1 MCRIRLFFFVSKMLS
16 IQDTHNEID
25 YIQCDLID
33 FNILNHVIHNICK
46 INYKS
51 NTDIL
56 TFDKDIIY
64 FLKGYD
70 NGKLANICSEV
81 FYAYVGFIKVM
92 FTYMY
97 KKIMS
102 LSKIHDLSRISVPYY
117 ITYNNFISNDYIPD
131 ITNFAPNL
139 KIIYVN
145 NHKEIAYANSITM
158 KDDCILNANIFN
170 MLYRY
175 IISTKYKSD
184 YKIVIN
190 TKSSMCIKFIRD
202 YIDLHNSKY
211 KNSIIHVKNTDI
223 DLHYL
228 NLITTSY
235 TPTRALKYIDVT
247 YNTEDYDGVYN
258 YNDSKRK
265 KLKYVNKNRINIMKS
280 IILNNIFNLNQT
292 ICISKDVYV
301 FKSQILRK
309 YFIISKNESCIN
321 DIINTCYDLGIDEY
335 KHYVLITFGKYGFKE
350 VNGYEQVGLNYLL
363 KKYRTKL

>member
-1 MCRIRLFFFVSKMLS
+1 MSSMQNI
-16 IQDTHNEID
+16 HNEID
-25 YIQCDLID
+25 YMQCDLID
-33 FNILNHVIHNICK
+33 LNILNHVVYNICK

-51 NTDIL
+51 NTNIL

-64 FLKGYD
+64 FLKHYD
-70 NGKLANICSEV
+70 NGKLANMPSEV
-81 FYAYVGFIKVM
+81 FYAYVGFIKVI

-97 KKIMS
+97 KKLLPS
-102 LSKIHDLSRISVPYY
+102 SKIHTLSRISVPYY
-117 ITYNNFISNDYIPD
+117 ITYDNFISNDYIPN

-139 KIIYVN
+139 KIIYIN

-158 KDDCILNANIFN
+158 RDDCILNADIFN

-175 IISTKYKSD
+175 IISTRYKSD
-184 YKIVIN
+184 YKIIIN
-190 TKSSMCIKFIRD
+190 TNASPCVKIIRD
-202 YIDLHNSKY
+202 YIELHNSKY
-211 KNSIIHVKNTDI
+211 KHNVIHVKHTDI

-235 TPTRALKYIDVT
+235 TPTRVLNYIEVT
-247 YNTEDYDGVYN
+247 YNAEDYDGIYN
-258 YNDSKRK
+258 YNASKRN

-292 ICISKDVYV
+292 ICISNDVYV
-301 FKSQILRK
+301 FKSQLLRK

-321 DIINTCYDLGIDEY
+321 DIINTCNDLGINEY
-335 KHYVLITFGKYGFKE
+335 EHYVLITFGKYGFKG

-363 KKYRTKL
+363 KRYRIKL